1 MSAPPPVAPAR
12 PRRLLVTRHAD
23 ELVGL
28 AVIVAIVVFVGAI
41 LQAGVLR
48 DWLVPTY
55 TLRVLLPDEG
65 TGGLSVGAEMEVL
78 GTRAGTVRRL
88 VVREGQRLFAEV
100 AVDDQ
105 VRGFVRRDSTAVIRR
120 RFGVAGAAYIDVSR
134 GTGASLDWTF
144 AVIEATTERAPTET
158 VGALIDEA
166 RNIILP
172 IIADL
177 GRTTRN
183 FADIVEGIAKG
194 EGNAGIFLRD
204 DTLAREA
211 NQIVANARGLTEGLQ
226 RTLASIEQVSRNAQ
240 SLSGNLAGRD
250 GIPALLRR
258 TDQVAQNL
266 ERITRDIA
274 RATPRAPAIA
284 RNVERATD
292 DVPALLLQAESAAR
306 ELEALT
312 AQLRALWLLGG
323 GSGPLP
329 ADRARLPAERIRP

>member
-1 MSAPPPVAPAR
+1 MTEAPPVAPRR
-12 PRRLLVTRHAD
+12 PRRLGFTRHAD

-28 AVIVAIVVFVGAI
+28 GVILAVVAFVGAI

-48 DWLVPTY
+48 EWLVPTY
-55 TLRVLLPDEG
+55 TLRVLLPNEG
-65 TGGLSVGAEMEVL
+65 TGGLSLGGEMEVL

-88 VVREGQRLFAEV
+88 VIREGQRLYAEV

-105 VRGFVRRDSTAVIRR
+105 VRGFIRRDSTAVIRR
-120 RFGVAGAAYIDVSR
+120 RFGVAGAAYIDVTR
-134 GTGASLDWTF
+134 GTGAPLDWTF

-204 DTLAREA
+204 DSIAREA
-211 NQIVANARGLTEGLQ
+211 QTIVANARGLTEGLG

-240 SLSGNLAGRD
+240 NLSGNLAGRD
-250 GIPALLRR
+250 GIPAILRR
-258 TDQVAQNL
+258 ADAVVANL
-266 ERITRDIA
+266 ERITRDLA

-284 RNVERATD
+284 RNVERSTD
-292 DVPALLLQAESAAR
+292 DLPALLLQAEAAAR
-306 ELEALT
+306 ELEGLT
-312 AQLRALWLLGG
+312 AQLRSLWLLGG
-323 GSGPLP
+323 GGGPLP
-329 ADRARLPAERIRP
+329 DRARLPAERIRP